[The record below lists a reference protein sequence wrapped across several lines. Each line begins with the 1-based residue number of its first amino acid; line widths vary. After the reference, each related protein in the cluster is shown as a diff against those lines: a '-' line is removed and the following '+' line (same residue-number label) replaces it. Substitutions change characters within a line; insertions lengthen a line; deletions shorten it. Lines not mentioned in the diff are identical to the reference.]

1 MLKMPKKFGTGI
13 EYTGYTTPAAES
25 PPPFHLLRF
34 AFRPTKDTL
43 RTQPAPLCVRRAVC
57 GKRITAEKNRKM
69 GGRKKEEKEM
79 NKFKATL
86 SRLIMAA
93 VWGVAITTLTS
104 TSRYLTYQPKGE
116 EELMRRY
123 L

>member
-1 MLKMPKKFGTGI
+1 MGNNR
-13 EYTGYTTPAAES
+13 YY
-25 PPPFHLLRF
+25 
-34 AFRPTKDTL
+34 
-43 RTQPAPLCVRRAVC
+43 CV
-57 GKRITAEKNRKM
+57 TSLH
-69 GGRKKEEKEM
+69 KKEEKEM

>member
-1 MLKMPKKFGTGI
+1 GGQCSFYCRFPIESRFLKDFRTKKQVVFD
-13 EYTGYTTPAAES
+13 TT
-25 PPPFHLLRF
+25 
-34 AFRPTKDTL
+34 
-43 RTQPAPLCVRRAVC
+43 LC
-57 GKRITAEKNRKM
+57 
-69 GGRKKEEKEM
+69 KKEEKEM

>member
-1 MLKMPKKFGTGI
+1 MIYSQIEVEPRSNITLVLKMAGLAI
-13 EYTGYTTPAAES
+13 
-25 PPPFHLLRF
+25 LRREF
-34 AFRPTKDTL
+34 FY
-43 RTQPAPLCVRRAVC
+43 
-57 GKRITAEKNRKM
+57 II
-69 GGRKKEEKEM
+69 KEEKEM

>member
-1 MLKMPKKFGTGI
+1 
-13 EYTGYTTPAAES
+13 
-25 PPPFHLLRF
+25 
-34 AFRPTKDTL
+34 
-43 RTQPAPLCVRRAVC
+43 
-57 GKRITAEKNRKM
+57 
-69 GGRKKEEKEM
+69 M

-104 TSRYLTYQPKGE
+104 TSRYLTYQPNGE